1 MDFIDFTHILKK
13 ILNFFVITVILI
25 FILLQ
30 KFSSYL
36 PIDKTGE
43 TSDGKDCRHPHQKG
57 KQWREKKTPVL
68 PETKILL
75 KFEEKKIVV
84 DSYVIQG
91 YF

>member
-1 MDFIDFTHILKK
+1 M
-13 ILNFFVITVILI
+13 ILI

-75 KFEEKKIVV
+75 KFEEKKFFGGFIC
-84 DSYVIQG
+84 YTG
-91 YF
+91 LFLMNEK

>member
-1 MDFIDFTHILKK
+1 MDFIDFIHILKK
-13 ILNFFVITVILI
+13 NLNFFVITVILI

-30 KFSSYL
+30 KFI

-57 KQWREKKTPVL
+57 KHWREKKTPVL

-75 KFEEKKIVV
+75 KFENC
-84 DSYVIQG
+84 
-91 YF
+91 